1 VRASRLGGNLELG
14 ILEDEEFV
22 DEEFVDFFFGFDSV
36 TGDEELVEEEKEK
49 RHSLRERE
57 KRQSLGSQ
65 EDEERPISSASTGL
79 PSSRDTPDTQRNFR
93 PISVASTSISAP
105 SPDMF
110 RMAPTPELHVRT
122 LTPDVVV
129 GEVPPRRG
137 PGNVES

>member
-1 VRASRLGGNLELG
+1 MSQPMKAKSALWVGGAWHSFAVQLVDKATYIEKARKTVRASRLGGNLELG

-79 PSSRDTPDTQRNFR
+79 PSSRDTPDTQRNF
-93 PISVASTSISAP
+93 
-105 SPDMF
+105 
-110 RMAPTPELHVRT
+110 
-122 LTPDVVV
+122 
-129 GEVPPRRG
+129 
-137 PGNVES
+137 

>member
-1 VRASRLGGNLELG
+1 MEVGGAWHSFAVQLVDKATYIEKARKTVRASRLGGNLELG

-65 EDEERPISSASTGL
+65 EDEERPISSASGL
-79 PSSRDTPDTQRNFR
+79 RGWLLCSPLFR
-93 PISVASTSISAP
+93 C
-105 SPDMF
+105 
-110 RMAPTPELHVRT
+110 RQE
-122 LTPDVVV
+122 
-129 GEVPPRRG
+129 
-137 PGNVES
+137 ESEQWAMVSQYSLRAGKKF